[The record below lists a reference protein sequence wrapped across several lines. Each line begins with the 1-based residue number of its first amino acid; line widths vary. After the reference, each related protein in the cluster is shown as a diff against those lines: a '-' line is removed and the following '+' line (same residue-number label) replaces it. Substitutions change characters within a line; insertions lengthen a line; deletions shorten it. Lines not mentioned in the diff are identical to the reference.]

1 MLFLHKKKHKGSKM
15 TKTFKIEGMT
25 CGHCVMAVKK
35 ALTKLNIDGS
45 DVEVGKAVVNYDE
58 NKIDQKEIAL
68 AIANSGYKVTE
79 VE

>member
-1 MLFLHKKKHKGSKM
+1 M
-15 TKTFKIEGMT
+15 
-25 CGHCVMAVKK
+25 
-35 ALTKLNIDGS
+35 TKLNIDGS

-68 AIANSGYKVTE
+68 AIANSGYRVTE